1 MLDEAN
7 QFAKEKL
14 NDDIFREIVNL
25 IPEDWLHW
33 NDTDETPEEIREV
46 YFQFLKTRLEN
57 SEIFVNEAKM
67 QEDKIYE
74 YAVIRLVPK
83 VEREEFFNIGL
94 VMFSKKEKYIR
105 VEFHL
110 CPDKFALMHSKLD
123 YEDITQNLIS
133 FQKIAKGDKTE
144 GLLPY
149 WRYRNASAGLQL

>member
-1 MLDEAN
+1 
-7 QFAKEKL
+7 
-14 NDDIFREIVNL
+14 
-25 IPEDWLHW
+25 
-33 NDTDETPEEIREV
+33 
-46 YFQFLKTRLEN
+46 
-57 SEIFVNEAKM
+57 M

-123 YEDITQNLIS
+123 YEDIIQNLIS
-133 FQKIAKGDKTE
+133 FQKVAKGDKN
-144 GLLPY
+144 GGPIALLEIPERFR
-149 WRYRNASAGLQL
+149 WLTAVRSAVVQTSRPHPGKSKDLDKTFDKLFEELVK